1 MGHYQSQSVTKVYI
15 TLAKFNLAA
24 TLEALGI
31 TDSHQ
36 AGCRLPVCEE
46 PEVLVSAGLDMF
58 DRPQQMTRETYD
70 AWRKLQAD
78 AASDSID
85 LKLVS
90 AFRSIDYQCSL
101 IETKLNDGRTID
113 EVLRVNAIPG
123 YSEHHTG
130 RALDLHTGEAEPL
143 SETFELEPA
152 FAWLQEHALTYG
164 FTMSYPKNNELG
176 IAYEPW
182 HWCYRI

>member
-1 MGHYQSQSVTKVYI
+1 
-15 TLAKFNLAA
+15 
-24 TLEALGI
+24 
-31 TDSHQ
+31 
-36 AGCRLPVCEE
+36 
-46 PEVLVSAGLDMF
+46 
-58 DRPQQMTRETYD
+58 
-70 AWRKLQAD
+70 
-78 AASDSID
+78 
-85 LKLVS
+85 
-90 AFRSIDYQCSL
+90 
-101 IETKLNDGRTID
+101 
-113 EVLRVNAIPG
+113 LRVNAIPG